1 MNKIYRRLWSTA
13 RQCWIVASELASPRG
28 KRASTV
34 LAAGTVGLVMLATV
48 AQAAEREVEP
58 GEFDEQ
64 SLVED
69 YPATP
74 YVADPALRGLL
85 SSFPLQSAA
94 AAGSINSLHTQ
105 VALTTDNFY
114 RDSTVSGDLQMIL
127 GSRSS
132 LTGSKSVGYGSLLTA
147 SGTNNVAVGYG
158 VRVRQGYSTAVGAE
172 SYTDGVGA
180 TAFGNNA
187 KAYADNSIA
196 VGSGSRTNDG
206 AGISRIAIGGD
217 AYAGSS
223 GWTGAIALGGDSRAE
238 YDGVVIGY
246 GAKSSATGAVAL
258 GSWSVA
264 NETNTVS
271 VGSSGTKRRIVNVND
286 ARLSSTSSDAVT
298 GKQLYATNSN
308 VTKAQTAAD
317 GAKTTATAAQSTANT
332 ANSNANSALAKAN
345 AVSGLVS
352 QVSAAGNVRLG
363 GENTGTV
370 LDVRNKSNA
379 VRSITGLKDGALS
392 TSSTEAVTGKQLNAT
407 NTNVTSAK
415 TAADAAKTT
424 AAAAQSTAT
433 TANTNANTA
442 LAKANT
448 VSGLVSQVSATG
460 NVRLGGENTGT
471 VLDARNKSNAV
482 RSITGLKDGALSA
495 SSTEAVT
502 GKQLNATNANVT
514 TAQTVADAAK
524 TTATAAQTTATTAN
538 TNANTALAKA
548 NTVSGLVSQVSA
560 SGNVRLG
567 GENTG
572 TVLDARNK
580 SNAVRSITGLKD
592 GALSTSS
599 TEAVTG
605 KQLNAT
611 NSNVAAVKS
620 TADAAQARVAVLN
633 GLVGQV
639 SASGNVR
646 LGADNTGTVVDVA
659 NKTGAK
665 RKLQNLANGVLSA
678 SSADAVTGQQL
689 NATNSEVSSVRTAAT
704 AAKTAADAARGV
716 ADGAVLK
723 ADALGGL
730 VGQVSASGNV
740 RLGAENTGTVLDV
753 RNKSNAVRSITGL
766 KDGALSTSST
776 EAVTGKQLNATNTN
790 VTSAKTAAD
799 AAKTTAAAAQST
811 ATTANT
817 NANTALAKANTV
829 SGLVSQVSATG
840 NVRLGGENT
849 GTVLDARNKS
859 NAVRSIT
866 GLKDGAL
873 SASSTEAVTGKQ
885 LNATNA
891 NVTTAQTVADAAKT
905 TATAAQTTATT
916 ANTNANTALAKANTV
931 SGLVSQVSASGN
943 VRLGGENT
951 GTVLDARNKSNAV
964 RSITGLKDG
973 ALSTSSTEA
982 VTGKQLNAT
991 NSNVAAVKSTADAA
1005 QARVAVLNGLVGQV
1019 SASGNVRLGADNTG
1033 TVVDVANKSGAKR
1046 KLQNLANGVLS
1057 TSSTDAVTGQQLNAT
1072 NSEVTSVRTAATA
1085 AKTAADAAR
1094 GVADGAVLKADAL
1107 GGLVGQVSASGNV
1120 RLGAENTGT
1129 IVDVANKTGAKRRIY
1144 NIANGTLSAGSTDAV
1159 TGQQLF
1165 ATNATVETQR
1175 QDLAGHAQQLA
1186 DQDGRI
1192 ADNRVEVD
1200 ALRADFDNFDPDLDG
1215 VVKFSA
1221 NRRLVDMEGAR
1232 VSGVAA
1238 GDISSAT
1245 STDAVNGGQLFATN
1259 VRVREIEREGRF
1271 LSIGFDDESIDADA
1285 GLLGIALG
1293 DSARASVSSEG
1304 GVAIGSFAAADALN
1318 SVALGRGAVVAESAE
1333 SGFALGVGSNVY
1345 AKEGVAFGALSRVV
1359 AGADGA
1365 VALGSYSVATE
1376 ENTVSVGNSSVKRRL
1391 VNLDRGI
1398 SDHDATTI
1406 TQLNEALAGL
1416 GGGAGVDALGNV
1428 VGPTYSVQGGKQDNV
1443 GDALAALDG
1452 AVVRSDSRVDG
1463 LEGQLRATFQQ
1474 SSSTRVDGVGQ
1485 LNLAGTQGMVLS
1497 NLADG
1502 RIAAGSRDAVTGSQ
1516 LYAAKQDIARNREEI
1531 EQLASQAG
1539 TGASQRS
1546 VSVQNQGL
1554 IDFGGA
1560 RVTGVLPG
1568 EVSAHSYDAVT
1579 GAQLFESNSRI
1590 SNLEQNG
1597 QLIAVSK
1604 DQESIEAKAG
1614 LMGVAI
1620 GDGAEASLDSD
1631 GGTALGSYARAR
1643 GRGSVALGRGSFV
1656 HNDADGG
1663 IAISTG
1669 ANVYASGG
1677 IAIGN
1682 FSTVERNAVKSVA
1695 IGGGSVA
1702 TEADTVSFGSYTY
1715 QRRLVNVAN
1724 GRNTNDAATIGQ
1736 LRGALSTLGGNIDA
1750 NGNVTT
1756 PGFNVQG
1763 QHQSTVNDALTT
1775 LDSAVVTTGSRMD
1788 RVETQLR
1795 SVFQETPSTRSDGT
1809 HQLTL
1814 AGANG
1819 MVISNVANGLIA
1831 AGSREAV
1838 NGGQL
1843 HAVQQQLNGRMDG
1856 LEQRVDG
1863 QPQSRA
1869 LSTASAAPT
1878 EQVTPTPEVSGSPQ
1892 VASAGEGAS
1901 PAPQPKSKKDDTPSP
1916 TPQVDTAE
1924 LEKMLA
1930 RANEYTDGAI
1940 SNFERRLD
1948 KMDKRFNRMAAM
1960 SSAQTAMAMNT
1971 AGLATYNRLGAGV
1984 GYAEGESAM
1993 AVGYQR
1999 VLNDKGSA
2007 TFSLNG
2013 AFTNSGERSMGVGV
2027 GIGW

>member
-1 MNKIYRRLWSTA
+1 MNRIYRRLWSRA
-13 RQCWIVASELASPRG
+13 RQCWVVASELSRGRG
-28 KRASTV
+28 KRGRARIPVVSIMALTALLPVMALAQTQADKVESTATESV
-34 LAAGTVGLVMLATV
+34 DILLSEEAERAEDELEPGHWIQLGSKSLMPNAAGIYAGDDSYAAGTRAESNGEKSAAVGNRAKSHGRYSVALGGYAFADGDYSLAAGFGAH
-48 AQAAEREVEP
+48 AAE
-58 GEFDEQ
+58 G
-64 SLVED
+64 
-69 YPATP
+69 
-74 YVADPALRGLL
+74 
-85 SSFPLQSAA
+85 
-94 AAGSINSLHTQ
+94 
-105 VALTTDNFY
+105 
-114 RDSTVSGDLQMIL
+114 
-127 GSRSS
+127 
-132 LTGSKSVGYGSLLTA
+132 GYA
-147 SGTNNVAVGYG
+147 
-158 VRVRQGYSTAVGAE
+158 TAVGGNAAAV
-172 SYTDGVGA
+172 GVGA
-180 TAFGNNA
+180 TAYGHWA
-187 KAYADNSIA
+187 RAYTENSIA
-196 VGSGSRTNDG
+196 MGSGATTAQG

-238 YDGVVIGY
+238 FDGVVIGY
-246 GAKSSATGAVAL
+246 GAKNSATGAVAL

-264 NETNTVS
+264 NEANTVS
-271 VGSSGTKRRIVNVND
+271 VGSSSAKRRIVNVND
-286 ARLSSTSSDAVT
+286 ARLNSTSSDAVT

-317 GAKTTATAAQSTANT
+317 GAKTTAAAAQSTANT
-332 ANSNANSALAKAN
+332 ANTNANTALAKAN

-352 QVSAAGNVRLG
+352 QVSSSGNVRLGGENTGTVLDVRNKSNAVRSITGLKDGALSTSSTEAVTGKQLNATNANVTTAQTAADAAKTTATAAQTTATTANTNANTALAKANTVSGLVSQVSASGNVRLG

-407 NTNVTSAK
+407 NTNVT
-415 TAADAAKTT
+415 
-424 AAAAQSTAT
+424 
-433 TANTNANTA
+433 
-442 LAKANT
+442 
-448 VSGLVSQVSATG
+448 
-460 NVRLGGENTGT
+460 
-471 VLDARNKSNAV
+471 
-482 RSITGLKDGALSA
+482 
-495 SSTEAVT
+495 
-502 GKQLNATNANVT
+502 
-514 TAQTVADAAK
+514 TAQTAADAAK

-620 TADAAQARVAVLN
+620 TADTAQARVAVLD

-646 LGADNTGTVVDVA
+646 LGADNTGTVIDVA
-659 NKTGAK
+659 NKAGAK
-665 RKLQNLANGVLSA
+665 RKLQNL
-678 SSADAVTGQQL
+678 D
-689 NATNSEVSSVRTAAT
+689 
-704 AAKTAADAARGV
+704 
-716 ADGAVLK
+716 
-723 ADALGGL
+723 
-730 VGQVSASGNV
+730 
-740 RLGAENTGTVLDV
+740 
-753 RNKSNAVRSITGL
+753 
-766 KDGALSTSST
+766 
-776 EAVTGKQLNATNTN
+776 
-790 VTSAKTAAD
+790 
-799 AAKTTAAAAQST
+799 
-811 ATTANT
+811 
-817 NANTALAKANTV
+817 
-829 SGLVSQVSATG
+829 
-840 NVRLGGENT
+840 
-849 GTVLDARNKS
+849 
-859 NAVRSIT
+859 
-866 GLKDGAL
+866 
-873 SASSTEAVTGKQ
+873 
-885 LNATNA
+885 
-891 NVTTAQTVADAAKT
+891 
-905 TATAAQTTATT
+905 
-916 ANTNANTALAKANTV
+916 
-931 SGLVSQVSASGN
+931 
-943 VRLGGENT
+943 
-951 GTVLDARNKSNAV
+951 
-964 RSITGLKDG
+964 
-973 ALSTSSTEA
+973 
-982 VTGKQLNAT
+982 
-991 NSNVAAVKSTADAA
+991 
-1005 QARVAVLNGLVGQV
+1005 
-1019 SASGNVRLGADNTG
+1019 
-1033 TVVDVANKSGAKR
+1033 
-1046 KLQNLANGVLS
+1046 NGVLS

-1094 GVADGAVLKADAL
+1094 GVADGAVQKADAL

-1129 IVDVANKTGAKRRIY
+1129 IVDVANKSGGKRRIY

-1165 ATNATVETQR
+1165 ATNATMETQR
-1175 QDLAGHAQQLA
+1175 QALAGHAQQLT

-1192 ADNRVEVD
+1192 ADNRIELD
-1200 ALRADFDNFDPDLDG
+1200 ALRADFDDFDPDLDG

-1221 NRRLVDMEGAR
+1221 DRRLVDMEGAR

-1259 VRVREIEREGRF
+1259 ERVNAIESAGMF
-1271 LSIGFDDESIDADA
+1271 LSIGS
-1285 GLLGIALG
+1285 
-1293 DSARASVSSEG
+1293 DSLSEAARSGAF
-1304 GVAIGSFAAADALN
+1304 GVAIGDSAQASVEHEGGTAVGAYANASGKN
-1318 SVALGRGAVVAESAE
+1318 SVALGRGALVEKGAES
-1333 SGFALGVGSNVY
+1333 SFALGAGSRAAAVETT
-1345 AKEGVAFGALSRVV
+1345 ALGANSRVE
-1359 AGADGA
+1359 ASAA
-1365 VALGSYSVATE
+1365 RSVAVGAGSIARE
-1376 ENTVSVGNSSVKRRL
+1376 SDTVSFGTSLYQRRL
-1391 VNLDRGI
+1391 VNVSRGI
-1398 SDHDATTI
+1398 AEGDVATI
-1406 TQLNEALAGL
+1406 AQLNETLAGF
-1416 GGGAGVDALGNV
+1416 GGSAGMDALGNV

-1474 SSSTRVDGVGQ
+1474 SPSTRADGVGQ
-1485 LNLAGTQGMVLS
+1485 LNLAGAQGMVLS

-1516 LYAAKQDIARNREEI
+1516 LYAAKQDIARNRSE
-1531 EQLASQAG
+1531 LNALLDAG
-1539 TGASQRS
+1539 TSGASTAEYAYS
-1546 VSVQNQGL
+1546 V
-1554 IDFGGA
+1554 IDYGGA
-1560 RVTGVLPG
+1560 TLTGVSDGDLS
-1568 EVSAHSYDAVT
+1568 SASRDVVN
-1579 GAQLFESNSRI
+1579 GGQLFSTNLRVR
-1590 SNLEQNG
+1590 NLEQTGRFLSVGFDSLSNDAEAG
-1597 QLIAVSK
+1597 FLGVALGDS
-1604 DQESIEAKAG
+1604 AKASVG
-1614 LMGVAI
+1614 SEGGVAI
-1620 GDGAEASLDSD
+1620 G
-1631 GGTALGSYARAR
+1631 SYAIA
-1643 GRGSVALGRGSFV
+1643 GGHSSVALGRGSHV
-1656 HNDADGG
+1656 ADSAELGFALG
-1663 IAISTG
+1663 VGS
-1669 ANVYASGG
+1669 NVYAKEGVAFGALSRVVAGADG
-1677 IAIGN
+1677 ALALGSYSIATESNTASFGN
-1682 FSTVERNAVKSVA
+1682 
-1695 IGGGSVA
+1695 GSVK
-1702 TEADTVSFGSYTY
+1702 
-1715 QRRLVNVAN
+1715 RRLVNLGRGTGGHDAVTVAQLRESLTALGGGARIDEN
-1724 GRNTNDAATIGQ
+1724 GRVVA
-1736 LRGALSTLGGNIDA
+1736 S
-1750 NGNVTT
+1750 VY
-1756 PGFNVQG
+1756 NVQG
-1763 QHQSTVNDALTT
+1763 GTQNNVGDALSA
-1775 LDSAVVTTGSRMD
+1775 LDGAVVKSDSRMD

-1795 SVFQETPSTRSDGT
+1795 SVFQETPSTRSDGSA
-1809 HQLTL
+1809 QLTL

-1869 LSTASAAPT
+1869 LATASAAPT
-1878 EQVTPTPEVSGSPQ
+1878 EQVTPTPEASDSPQ
-1892 VASAGEGAS
+1892 VASAGEGMS
-1901 PAPQPKSKKDDTPSP
+1901 PTPQPKSKKDDTPSP

-1999 VLNDKGSA
+1999 VLNEKGSA

>member
-1 MNKIYRRLWSTA
+1 MNRIYRRLWNRA
-13 RQCWIVASELASPRG
+13 RQCWVVASELTPSRG
-28 KRASTV
+28 KASVSLRAGGLVLLSFLVVPAAGASEDEENDAAWWARQTLSAFAATTGDNGRAFEIRAVNRGDVYSNTSRANWSVIDGKESMALGSEARASGEHS
-34 LAAGTVGLVMLATV
+34 LAAGI
-48 AQAAEREVEP
+48 
-58 GEFDEQ
+58 
-64 SLVED
+64 
-69 YPATP
+69 
-74 YVADPALRGLL
+74 
-85 SSFPLQSAA
+85 SSR
-94 AAGSINSLHTQ
+94 AAGARSVT
-105 VALTTDNFY
+105 
-114 RDSTVSGDLQMIL
+114 L
-127 GSRSS
+127 GSLSEAWGDNS
-132 LTGSKSVGYGSLLTA
+132 IALGHYAITKNGGYG
-147 SGTNNVAVGYG
+147 
-158 VRVRQGYSTAVGAE
+158 TAVGTYSEANG
-172 SYTDGVGA
+172 TGA
-180 TAFGNNA
+180 TALGQNA
-187 KAYADNSIA
+187 KARTENSIA
-196 VGSGSRTNDG
+196 VGSGSMTDAG
-206 AGISRIAIGGD
+206 AGISKIAIGGN
-217 AYAGSS
+217 AYAGTS
-223 GWTGAIALGGDSRAE
+223 GFTGAIAIGGESNSG
-238 YDGVVIGY
+238 YDGVALGY
-246 GAKSSATGAVAL
+246 GAKAEKSGSLAL
-258 GSWSVA
+258 GSHSLA
-264 NETNTVS
+264 NESNTVS
-271 VGSSGTKRRIVNVND
+271 VGNGSTKRRIVNVAD
-286 ARLSSTSSDAVT
+286 ARLSTTSTDAVT
-298 GKQLYATNSN
+298 GKQLNATNTN
-308 VTKAQTAAD
+308 VASAQTAAAA
-317 GAKTTATAAQSTANT
+317 AKTAATAAQSTANT
-332 ANSNANSALAKAN
+332 ANTNANTALNKAN

-352 QVSAAGNVRLG
+352 QVSASGNVRLG

-407 NTNVTSAK
+407 NANVATAQ
-415 TAADAAKTT
+415 TAADAAKTMAT
-424 AAAAQSTAT
+424 AAQSTAT
-433 TANTNANTA
+433 TANTTANTA
-442 LAKANT
+442 LT
-448 VSGLVSQVSATG
+448 
-460 NVRLGGENTGT
+460 
-471 VLDARNKSNAV
+471 
-482 RSITGLKDGALSA
+482 
-495 SSTEAVT
+495 
-502 GKQLNATNANVT
+502 
-514 TAQTVADAAK
+514 
-524 TTATAAQTTATTAN
+524 
-538 TNANTALAKA
+538 KA

-605 KQLNAT
+605 KQLNTT

-620 TADAAQARVAVLN
+620 TAEAAQARVAVLD

-659 NKTGAK
+659 NKA
-665 RKLQNLANGVLSA
+665 
-678 SSADAVTGQQL
+678 
-689 NATNSEVSSVRTAAT
+689 
-704 AAKTAADAARGV
+704 
-716 ADGAVLK
+716 
-723 ADALGGL
+723 
-730 VGQVSASGNV
+730 
-740 RLGAENTGTVLDV
+740 
-753 RNKSNAVRSITGL
+753 
-766 KDGALSTSST
+766 
-776 EAVTGKQLNATNTN
+776 
-790 VTSAKTAAD
+790 
-799 AAKTTAAAAQST
+799 
-811 ATTANT
+811 
-817 NANTALAKANTV
+817 
-829 SGLVSQVSATG
+829 
-840 NVRLGGENT
+840 
-849 GTVLDARNKS
+849 
-859 NAVRSIT
+859 
-866 GLKDGAL
+866 
-873 SASSTEAVTGKQ
+873 
-885 LNATNA
+885 
-891 NVTTAQTVADAAKT
+891 
-905 TATAAQTTATT
+905 
-916 ANTNANTALAKANTV
+916 
-931 SGLVSQVSASGN
+931 
-943 VRLGGENT
+943 
-951 GTVLDARNKSNAV
+951 
-964 RSITGLKDG
+964 
-973 ALSTSSTEA
+973 
-982 VTGKQLNAT
+982 
-991 NSNVAAVKSTADAA
+991 
-1005 QARVAVLNGLVGQV
+1005 
-1019 SASGNVRLGADNTG
+1019 
-1033 TVVDVANKSGAKR
+1033 GAKR

-1094 GVADGAVLKADAL
+1094 GVADGAVQKADAL

-1129 IVDVANKTGAKRRIY
+1129 IVDVANKSGGKRRIY

-1175 QDLAGHAQQLA
+1175 QALAGHAQQLT
-1186 DQDGRI
+1186 DQHGRI
-1192 ADNRVEVD
+1192 AYNRVELD
-1200 ALRADFDNFDPDLDG
+1200 ALRTDFDNFDPDLDG
-1215 VVKFSA
+1215 VVKFSTD
-1221 NRRLVDMEGAR
+1221 RRLVDMEGAR
-1232 VSGVAA
+1232 VSGVSA

-1391 VNLDRGI
+1391 VNLDRGV

-1416 GGGAGVDALGNV
+1416 GGGAGLDAFGNV

-1452 AVVRSDSRVDG
+1452 AVVRSDSRVDS

-1474 SSSTRVDGVGQ
+1474 SPSTRADGVGQ
-1485 LNLAGTQGMVLS
+1485 LNLAGAQGMVLS

-1502 RIAAGSRDAVTGSQ
+1502 RIAAGSRDAVTGNQ
-1516 LYAAKQDIARNREEI
+1516 LHAAEQKIERNRHD
-1531 EQLASQAG
+1531 LDAM
-1539 TGASQRS
+1539 QRDWS
-1546 VSVQNQGL
+1546 SDQKNLLTETSDGNL
-1554 IDFGGA
+1554 IDFGDA
-1560 RVTGVLPG
+1560 RLTGVADARLSADSS
-1568 EVSAHSYDAVT
+1568 EVVRGS
-1579 GAQLFESNSRI
+1579 QLYST
-1590 SNLEQNG
+1590 NLRLN
-1597 QLIAVSK
+1597 
-1604 DQESIEAKAG
+1604 SIEETGSNFAFGWMPEDWQYPAEAG
-1614 LMGVAI
+1614 PAGVAI
-1620 GDGAEASLDSD
+1620 GKNAKASLRSE
-1631 GGTALGSYARAR
+1631 GGVAVGAWATAQGKN
-1643 GRGSVALGRGSFV
+1643 SVALGRASYV
-1656 HNDADGG
+1656 HEQAEDGFAVGGRTQVAARGG
-1663 IAISTG
+1663 IALG
-1669 ANVYASGG
+1669 AGSEVRSNAS
-1677 IAIGN
+1677 N
-1682 FSTVERNAVKSVA
+1682 SVA
-1695 IGGGSVA
+1695 IGYQSIA
-1702 TEADTVSFGSYTY
+1702 DDADTVSFGNDWLK
-1715 QRRLVNVAN
+1715 RRLTGVAN

-1756 PGFNVQG
+1756 PGFNIQG

-1775 LDSAVVTTGSRMD
+1775 LDSAVVTTGSRVD

-1795 SVFQETPSTRSDGT
+1795 SVFQEAPSTRSDGT
-1809 HQLTL
+1809 AQLTL

-1869 LSTASAAPT
+1869 LATASAAPT
-1878 EQVTPTPEVSGSPQ
+1878 EQVTPTPAASDSPQ
-1892 VASAGEGAS
+1892 VASAGEGTS
-1901 PAPQPKSKKDDTPSP
+1901 PTPQPKSKQDDTPSP
-1916 TPQVDTAE
+1916 APQVDTAE

>member
-1 MNKIYRRLWSTA
+1 MNRIYRRLWSRA
-13 RQCWIVASELASPRG
+13 RQCWVVASELAPSRG
-28 KRASTV
+28 KASSTVRAGSLVLLSLLVVPAAGAREDDEDDTAWWARQTMSAFVATAGDSGRAFETRAVNRGDVYSNTSRGNWSVIDGKESMALGSEARASGEHS
-34 LAAGTVGLVMLATV
+34 LAAGI
-48 AQAAEREVEP
+48 
-58 GEFDEQ
+58 
-64 SLVED
+64 
-69 YPATP
+69 
-74 YVADPALRGLL
+74 
-85 SSFPLQSAA
+85 SSR
-94 AAGSINSLHTQ
+94 AAGARSVT
-105 VALTTDNFY
+105 
-114 RDSTVSGDLQMIL
+114 L
-127 GSRSS
+127 GSLSEAWGDNS
-132 LTGSKSVGYGSLLTA
+132 IALGHYAVTKNGGYG
-147 SGTNNVAVGYG
+147 
-158 VRVRQGYSTAVGAE
+158 TAVGTYSEAN
-172 SYTDGVGA
+172 GIGA
-180 TAFGNNA
+180 TALGQNA
-187 KAYADNSIA
+187 KARTKNSIA
-196 VGSGSRTNDG
+196 VGSGSMTD
-206 AGISRIAIGGD
+206 AGVGVSKIAIGGN

-223 GWTGAIALGGDSRAE
+223 GWTGAIALGGESLAE
-238 YDGVVIGY
+238 YDGVAVGY
-246 GAKSSATGAVAL
+246 GAKTWANGTVAL
-258 GSWSVA
+258 GRGSLA
-264 NETNTVS
+264 TEANTVS
-271 VGSSGTKRRIVNVND
+271 VGSASVKRRVVNVAD
-286 ARLSSTSSDAVT
+286 ARLNSTSSDAVT

-392 TSSTEAVTGKQLNAT
+392 TSSTEAVTGRQLNAT
-407 NTNVTSAK
+407 NSNVTAAR
-415 TAADAAKTT
+415 TA
-424 AAAAQSTAT
+424 
-433 TANTNANTA
+433 
-442 LAKANT
+442 
-448 VSGLVSQVSATG
+448 
-460 NVRLGGENTGT
+460 
-471 VLDARNKSNAV
+471 
-482 RSITGLKDGALSA
+482 
-495 SSTEAVT
+495 
-502 GKQLNATNANVT
+502 
-514 TAQTVADAAK
+514 ADAAK

-572 TVLDARNK
+572 TVLDVRNK
-580 SNAVRSITGLKD
+580 SNAVRTITGLKD
-592 GALSTSS
+592 GALSTTS

-611 NSNVAAVKS
+611 NANVSKAQAAADATATRLNASAVALGAGAVAEQASYGISTALGNNAKAYNGKSVAMGADARATVDDAGNKISGNAGVSIGAGTRSGNGAVALGLDAVATGDRGVAVGHEASGKGTHATALGFQSNASANQATAVGRGAVASSLYASALGNQASAKAQSALALGDRANAAHAGAVALGNGSATTGTNQVSVGNDSLKRKVVNVADAALSTSSSEAVTGKQLHATNTSVAAVKA
-620 TADAAQARVAVLN
+620 TADGAQARVAVLD

-646 LGADNTGTVVDVA
+646 LGADNTGTVIDVA
-659 NKTGAK
+659 NKAGAK

-678 SSADAVTGQQL
+678 
-689 NATNSEVSSVRTAAT
+689 
-704 AAKTAADAARGV
+704 
-716 ADGAVLK
+716 
-723 ADALGGL
+723 
-730 VGQVSASGNV
+730 
-740 RLGAENTGTVLDV
+740 
-753 RNKSNAVRSITGL
+753 
-766 KDGALSTSST
+766 
-776 EAVTGKQLNATNTN
+776 
-790 VTSAKTAAD
+790 
-799 AAKTTAAAAQST
+799 
-811 ATTANT
+811 
-817 NANTALAKANTV
+817 
-829 SGLVSQVSATG
+829 
-840 NVRLGGENT
+840 
-849 GTVLDARNKS
+849 
-859 NAVRSIT
+859 
-866 GLKDGAL
+866 
-873 SASSTEAVTGKQ
+873 
-885 LNATNA
+885 
-891 NVTTAQTVADAAKT
+891 
-905 TATAAQTTATT
+905 
-916 ANTNANTALAKANTV
+916 
-931 SGLVSQVSASGN
+931 
-943 VRLGGENT
+943 
-951 GTVLDARNKSNAV
+951 
-964 RSITGLKDG
+964 
-973 ALSTSSTEA
+973 
-982 VTGKQLNAT
+982 
-991 NSNVAAVKSTADAA
+991 
-1005 QARVAVLNGLVGQV
+1005 
-1019 SASGNVRLGADNTG
+1019 
-1033 TVVDVANKSGAKR
+1033 
-1046 KLQNLANGVLS
+1046 
-1057 TSSTDAVTGQQLNAT
+1057 SSTDAVTGQQLNAT

-1094 GVADGAVLKADAL
+1094 GVADGAVQKADAL

-1129 IVDVANKTGAKRRIY
+1129 IVDVANKTGAKRRVY

-1175 QDLAGHAQQLA
+1175 QALAGHAQQLT

-1192 ADNRVEVD
+1192 ADNRVELD

-1221 NRRLVDMEGAR
+1221 DRRLVDMEGAR

-1238 GDISSAT
+1238 GDISSSA

-1259 VRVREIEREGRF
+1259 LRMAEMEDLTRF
-1271 LSIGFDDESIDADA
+1271 IAVGADGFSTAALA
-1285 GLLGIALG
+1285 GDLGVALG
-1293 DSARASVSSEG
+1293 DGAVASVDKEG
-1304 GVAIGSFAAADALN
+1304 ATALGAFSTASAKN
-1318 SVALGRGAVVAESAE
+1318 SVALGRAANVHSGAED
-1333 SGFALGVGSNVY
+1333 GFALGGRSQVAAKYGVSLGAESEVHASAIGS
-1345 AKEGVAFGALSRVV
+1345 
-1359 AGADGA
+1359 
-1365 VALGSYSVATE
+1365 VALGYQSIARESE
-1376 ENTVSVGNSSVKRRL
+1376 TVSIGNDSLQRRL
-1391 VNLDRGI
+1391 VNVARGRG
-1398 SDHDATTI
+1398 SNDAATAG
-1406 TQLNEALAGL
+1406 QLNEALATL
-1416 GGGAGVDALGNV
+1416 GGGAGLDGAGSIIA
-1428 VGPTYSVQGGKQDNV
+1428 PEYKVQGSTQSTV
-1443 GDALAALDG
+1443 GEALVALDG
-1452 AVVRSDSRVDG
+1452 AVVKASSRSERV
-1463 LEGQLRATFQQ
+1463 ESQMRATFQQ
-1474 SSSTRVDGVGQ
+1474 SPSTRADGIGQ
-1485 LNLAGTQGMVLS
+1485 LNLAGAQGMVLS

-1546 VSVQNQGL
+1546 VSAQNQGL

-1756 PGFNVQG
+1756 PGFTVQG
-1763 QHQSTVNDALTT
+1763 QHQSTINDALTT
-1775 LDSAVVTTGSRMD
+1775 LDAAVVTTGSRMD

-1795 SVFQETPSTRSDGT
+1795 SVFQETPSTRNDGT
-1809 HQLTL
+1809 AQLTL

-1869 LSTASAAPT
+1869 LATASAAPT
-1878 EQVTPTPEVSGSPQ
+1878 EQVTPTPEASDSPQ
-1892 VASAGEGAS
+1892 VASAGEGTS

-1999 VLNDKGSA
+1999 VLNEKGSA

>member
-1 MNKIYRRLWSTA
+1 MNRIYRRLWSRA
-13 RQCWIVASELASPRG
+13 RQCWVVASELAPSRG
-28 KRASTV
+28 KASSTVRAGGLVLLSLLVVPTAGAREDDEDDTAWWARQTMSAFVATAGDSGRAFETRAVNRGDVYSNTSRANWSVIDGKESMALGSEARASGEHS
-34 LAAGTVGLVMLATV
+34 LAAGI
-48 AQAAEREVEP
+48 
-58 GEFDEQ
+58 
-64 SLVED
+64 
-69 YPATP
+69 
-74 YVADPALRGLL
+74 
-85 SSFPLQSAA
+85 SSR
-94 AAGSINSLHTQ
+94 AAGARSVT
-105 VALTTDNFY
+105 
-114 RDSTVSGDLQMIL
+114 L
-127 GSRSS
+127 GSLSEAWGDNS
-132 LTGSKSVGYGSLLTA
+132 IALGHYAVTENGGYG
-147 SGTNNVAVGYG
+147 
-158 VRVRQGYSTAVGAE
+158 TAVGTYSRAN
-172 SYTDGVGA
+172 GIGA
-180 TAFGNNA
+180 TALGQNA
-187 KAYADNSIA
+187 KAQTENSIA
-196 VGSGSRTNDG
+196 VGSGSMTNPG
-206 AGISRIAIGGD
+206 AGISKIAIGGD
-217 AYAGSS
+217 AYAGTA
-223 GWTGAIALGGDSRAE
+223 GFTGAIAIGGASNSG
-238 YDGVVIGY
+238 YDGVALGY
-246 GAKSSATGAVAL
+246 GAKAEKSGSLAL
-258 GSWSVA
+258 GSHSVA
-264 NETNTVS
+264 NESNTVS
-271 VGSSGTKRRIVNVND
+271 VGNGSTKRRIVNVAD
-286 ARLSSTSSDAVT
+286 ARLSATSTDAVT

-379 VRSITGLKDGALS
+379 NRRITGLADASL
-392 TSSTEAVTGKQLNAT
+392 TTTSTEAVTGKQLTAT

-424 AAAAQSTAT
+424 ATAAQSMAT

-442 LAKANT
+442 LAKANA
-448 VSGLVSQVSATG
+448 VSSLVSQVSASG

-471 VLDARNKSNAV
+471 VLDVRNKSNAV
-482 RSITGLKDGALSA
+482 RTITGLKDGALSA

-514 TAQTVADAAK
+514 TAQTAAD
-524 TTATAAQTTATTAN
+524 AAQTTATTAN

-620 TADAAQARVAVLN
+620 TADAAQARVAVL
-633 GLVGQV
+633 
-639 SASGNVR
+639 
-646 LGADNTGTVVDVA
+646 D
-659 NKTGAK
+659 
-665 RKLQNLANGVLSA
+665 
-678 SSADAVTGQQL
+678 
-689 NATNSEVSSVRTAAT
+689 
-704 AAKTAADAARGV
+704 
-716 ADGAVLK
+716 
-723 ADALGGL
+723 
-730 VGQVSASGNV
+730 
-740 RLGAENTGTVLDV
+740 
-753 RNKSNAVRSITGL
+753 
-766 KDGALSTSST
+766 
-776 EAVTGKQLNATNTN
+776 
-790 VTSAKTAAD
+790 
-799 AAKTTAAAAQST
+799 
-811 ATTANT
+811 
-817 NANTALAKANTV
+817 
-829 SGLVSQVSATG
+829 
-840 NVRLGGENT
+840 
-849 GTVLDARNKS
+849 
-859 NAVRSIT
+859 
-866 GLKDGAL
+866 
-873 SASSTEAVTGKQ
+873 
-885 LNATNA
+885 
-891 NVTTAQTVADAAKT
+891 
-905 TATAAQTTATT
+905 
-916 ANTNANTALAKANTV
+916 
-931 SGLVSQVSASGN
+931 
-943 VRLGGENT
+943 
-951 GTVLDARNKSNAV
+951 
-964 RSITGLKDG
+964 
-973 ALSTSSTEA
+973 
-982 VTGKQLNAT
+982 
-991 NSNVAAVKSTADAA
+991 
-1005 QARVAVLNGLVGQV
+1005 GLVGQV

-1057 TSSTDAVTGQQLNAT
+1057 ASSTDAVTGQQLNAT

-1094 GVADGAVLKADAL
+1094 GVADGAVQKADAL

-1120 RLGAENTGT
+1120 RLGAENTGAV
-1129 IVDVANKTGAKRRIY
+1129 VDVANKTGAKRRIY

-1165 ATNATVETQR
+1165 ATNATVEAQR
-1175 QDLAGHAQQLA
+1175 QALAGHAQQLT

-1192 ADNRVEVD
+1192 ADNRVELD
-1200 ALRADFDNFDPDLDG
+1200 ALRTDFDNFDPDLDG

-1221 NRRLVDMEGAR
+1221 DRRLVDMEGAR

-1259 VRVREIEREGRF
+1259 DRVEKIEKSNGYLRVGV
-1271 LSIGFDDESIDADA
+1271 DDESNYAQA
-1285 GLLGIALG
+1285 GLM
-1293 DSARASVSSEG
+1293 
-1304 GVAIGSFAAADALN
+1304 GVAIGDSAEAAIHSDGATAVGSFARARGQG
-1318 SVALGRGAVVAESAE
+1318 SVALGRGALVDAAAK
-1333 SGFALGVGSNVY
+1333 SGFALGTGSNVY
-1345 AKEGVAFGALSRVV
+1345 ASGGAALGSFSQIES
-1359 AGADGA
+1359 GAENS
-1365 VALGSYSVATE
+1365 VALGTGSVAE
-1376 ENTVSVGNSSVKRRL
+1376 DANVVSVGNSRLMRRI
-1391 VNLDRGI
+1391 VNVGRGVN
-1398 SDHDATTI
+1398 SSDATTVG
-1406 TQLNEALAGL
+1406 QLSEALAAL
-1416 GGGAGVDALGNV
+1416 GGGAGLDRNGDVVSPTYNLQGGTQKNVEDALV
-1428 VGPTYSVQGGKQDNV
+1428 
-1443 GDALAALDG
+1443 ALDG
-1452 AVVRSDSRVDG
+1452 AVVRADSRVDG

-1474 SSSTRVDGVGQ
+1474 SPSTRADGVGQ
-1485 LNLAGTQGMVLS
+1485 LNLAGAQGMVLS

-1502 RIAAGSRDAVTGSQ
+1502 RIAAGSRDAVTGNQ
-1516 LYAAKQDIARNREEI
+1516 LHAAEQKIEHNRRDIDAMRRDWRLDQRNLLTEI
-1531 EQLASQAG
+1531 SD
-1539 TGASQRS
+1539 GA
-1546 VSVQNQGL
+1546 L

-1560 RVTGVLPG
+1560 RLTGVADARL
-1568 EVSAHSYDAVT
+1568 SADSSDVVR
-1579 GAQLFESNSRI
+1579 GSQLFETNQRLNDMEGKDRFVSIGSGG
-1590 SNLEQNG
+1590 EQNAASAG
-1597 QLIAVSK
+1597 AFSVAVGDSAMA
-1604 DQESIEAKAG
+1604 AKG
-1614 LMGVAI
+1614 NEGGVAI
-1620 GDGAEASLDSD
+1620 GAYAYAGGMNSIALGRAASIRDGVNDGFAVGTRSLVEADASMAIGAESRVSA
-1631 GGTALGSYARAR
+1631 GAKY
-1643 GRGSVALGRGSFV
+1643 SVALGSL
-1656 HNDADGG
+1656 
-1663 IAISTG
+1663 
-1669 ANVYASGG
+1669 
-1677 IAIGN
+1677 
-1682 FSTVERNAVKSVA
+1682 SVA
-1695 IGGGSVA
+1695 DEFG
-1702 TEADTVSFGSYTY
+1702 TVSVGHATF

-1763 QHQSTVNDALTT
+1763 QHQNTINDALTT
-1775 LDSAVVTTGSRMD
+1775 LDSAVVSTGSRMD

-1809 HQLTL
+1809 AQLTL

-1878 EQVTPTPEVSGSPQ
+1878 EQVTPTPEASDSPQ
-1892 VASAGEGAS
+1892 VASAGEGTS
-1901 PAPQPKSKKDDTPSP
+1901 PTPQPKSKKDDTPSP

-1999 VLNDKGSA
+1999 VLNEKGSA

>member
-1 MNKIYRRLWSTA
+1 MNRIYRRVWNRT
-13 RQCWIVASELASPRG
+13 RQCWVVASELASTAGKPR
-28 KRASTV
+28 STV
-34 LAAGTVGLVMLATV
+34 AGAVLLGLVLAV
-48 AQAAEREVEP
+48 PSAEASDIIAADECDESIWQALCLNAGGRA
-58 GEFDEQ
+58 GSSSAY
-64 SLVED
+64 SLFS
-69 YPATP
+69 ATP
-74 YVADPALRGLL
+74 RAGINALELGYQAKANGYA
-85 SSFPLQSAA
+85 SSAVGPEARSENFYSAA
-94 AAGSINSLHTQ
+94 FGWRALAGASYTVAAGSNAQ
-105 VALTTDNFY
+105 ATDSFAIAMG
-114 RDSTVSGDLQMIL
+114 RDS
-127 GSRSS
+127 
-132 LTGSKSVGYGSLLTA
+132 KA
-147 SGTNNVAVGYG
+147 SAMSAVAVGSKAAASG
-158 VRVRQGYSTAVGAE
+158 RSAVALGGSAIASAETAHALGYLSQATSQYATAVGAV
-172 SYTDGVGA
+172 SK
-180 TAFGNNA
+180 AFG
-187 KAYADNSIA
+187 AYSIA
-196 VGSGSRTNDG
+196 VGNHATAIGDDAIAIGRSATTVDSS
-206 AGISRIAIGGD
+206 AGISRIAIGGG
-217 AYAGSS
+217 AFAGT
-223 GWTGAIALGGDSRAE
+223 GGYTGAIAIGGSASSE
-238 YDGVVIGY
+238 YDGISVGY
-246 GAKSSATGAVAL
+246 GAKATVSGSIAL
-258 GSWSVA
+258 GSHSLA
-264 NETNTVS
+264 NEVNTIS
-271 VGSSGTKRRIVNVND
+271 VGNDSTKRRIVNLAD
-286 ARLSSTSSDAVT
+286 ARLSTTSTDAVT
-298 GKQLYATNSN
+298 GKQLNATNGN
-308 VTKAQTAAD
+308 VASAQAAADAAKATAA
-317 GAKTTATAAQSTANT
+317 AAQSTANT
-332 ANSNANSALAKAN
+332 ANTNANTALAKAN

-352 QVSAAGNVRLG
+352 QVSASGNVRLG

-407 NTNVTSAK
+407 N
-415 TAADAAKTT
+415 
-424 AAAAQSTAT
+424 
-433 TANTNANTA
+433 
-442 LAKANT
+442 
-448 VSGLVSQVSATG
+448 
-460 NVRLGGENTGT
+460 
-471 VLDARNKSNAV
+471 
-482 RSITGLKDGALSA
+482 
-495 SSTEAVT
+495 
-502 GKQLNATNANVT
+502 ANVA
-514 TAQTVADAAK
+514 TAQTAADAAK

-620 TADAAQARVAVLN
+620 TADAAQARVAVL
-633 GLVGQV
+633 
-639 SASGNVR
+639 
-646 LGADNTGTVVDVA
+646 D
-659 NKTGAK
+659 
-665 RKLQNLANGVLSA
+665 
-678 SSADAVTGQQL
+678 
-689 NATNSEVSSVRTAAT
+689 
-704 AAKTAADAARGV
+704 
-716 ADGAVLK
+716 
-723 ADALGGL
+723 
-730 VGQVSASGNV
+730 
-740 RLGAENTGTVLDV
+740 
-753 RNKSNAVRSITGL
+753 
-766 KDGALSTSST
+766 
-776 EAVTGKQLNATNTN
+776 
-790 VTSAKTAAD
+790 
-799 AAKTTAAAAQST
+799 
-811 ATTANT
+811 
-817 NANTALAKANTV
+817 
-829 SGLVSQVSATG
+829 
-840 NVRLGGENT
+840 
-849 GTVLDARNKS
+849 
-859 NAVRSIT
+859 
-866 GLKDGAL
+866 
-873 SASSTEAVTGKQ
+873 
-885 LNATNA
+885 
-891 NVTTAQTVADAAKT
+891 
-905 TATAAQTTATT
+905 
-916 ANTNANTALAKANTV
+916 
-931 SGLVSQVSASGN
+931 
-943 VRLGGENT
+943 
-951 GTVLDARNKSNAV
+951 
-964 RSITGLKDG
+964 
-973 ALSTSSTEA
+973 
-982 VTGKQLNAT
+982 
-991 NSNVAAVKSTADAA
+991 
-1005 QARVAVLNGLVGQV
+1005 GLVGQV

-1057 TSSTDAVTGQQLNAT
+1057 ASSTDAVTGQQLNAT

-1094 GVADGAVLKADAL
+1094 GVADGAVQKADAL

-1129 IVDVANKTGAKRRIY
+1129 VVDVANKSGGKRRVY

-1175 QDLAGHAQQLA
+1175 QALAGHAQQLT

-1192 ADNRVEVD
+1192 ADNRVDLD
-1200 ALRADFDNFDPDLDG
+1200 ALRTDFDNFNPDLDG

-1221 NRRLVDMEGAR
+1221 DRLLVDMEGAR

-1259 VRVREIEREGRF
+1259 EKIAALEMAG
-1271 LSIGFDDESIDADA
+1271 GFVSVGAGGDQKASSA
-1285 GLLGIALG
+1285 GLGSVAIG
-1293 DSARASVSSEG
+1293 DSAQATPDGEG
-1304 GVAIGSFAAADALN
+1304 GVALGAYARAIAKNSISIGRAAFVAQDAE
-1318 SVALGRGAVVAESAE
+1318 G
-1333 SGFALGVGSNVY
+1333 GFALGVGTSVN
-1345 AKEGVAFGALSRVV
+1345 ASQGMALGAESRVQ
-1359 AGADGA
+1359 AGAHNA
-1365 VALGSYSVATE
+1365 VAIGYGSIASQPD
-1376 ENTVSVGNSSVKRRL
+1376 TVSFGNDNVQRRL
-1391 VNLDRGI
+1391 TGI
-1398 SDHDATTI
+1398 SRGTGEYDAATI
-1406 TQLNEALAGL
+1406 AQLAESLSAL
-1416 GGGAGVDALGNV
+1416 GGGAGLDSYGGVNN
-1428 VGPTYSVQGGKQDNV
+1428 PIYNIQGGTQTNV

-1452 AVVRSDSRVDG
+1452 AVIRSDNRVDG

-1474 SSSTRVDGVGQ
+1474 SPSTRADGVGQ
-1485 LNLAGTQGMVLS
+1485 LNLAGAQGMVLS

-1516 LYAAKQDIARNREEI
+1516 LYAAKQEIARNGDEI
-1531 EQLASQAG
+1531 ERMKSMSDGGVKYALQ
-1539 TGASQRS
+1539 GALDLR
-1546 VSVQNQGL
+1546 GGP
-1554 IDFGGA
+1554 IDFAGS
-1560 RVTGVLPG
+1560 RLTGIDSG
-1568 EVSAHSYDAVT
+1568 DISSAFSTDAVN
-1579 GAQLFESNSRI
+1579 G
-1590 SNLEQNG
+1590 G
-1597 QLIAVSK
+1597 QLYATNERIASV
-1604 DQESIEAKAG
+1604 ESTHRFFKIGRDGLSEDAKAG
-1614 LMGVAI
+1614 SFGVAI
-1620 GDGAEASLDSD
+1620 GESAQATPQDGNE
-1631 GGTALGSYARAR
+1631 GGTALGAYAIAW
-1643 GRGSVALGRGSFV
+1643 GKNSVALGRGALVEEGAEGAFALGAGSRAAG
-1656 HNDADGG
+1656 ADSVALGLV
-1663 IAISTG
+1663 SRTEVG
-1669 ANVYASGG
+1669 AV
-1677 IAIGN
+1677 
-1682 FSTVERNAVKSVA
+1682 RSVA
-1695 IGGGSVA
+1695 IGMGAIA
-1702 TEADTVSFGSYTY
+1702 TEADTASFGNSRY

-1756 PGFNVQG
+1756 SGFNVQG

-1809 HQLTL
+1809 AQLTL

-1819 MVISNVANGLIA
+1819 MVVSNVANGLIA

-1869 LSTASAAPT
+1869 LATASAAPT
-1878 EQVTPTPEVSGSPQ
+1878 EQVTPTPEASDSPQ
-1892 VASAGEGAS
+1892 LASAGEGTS

-1930 RANEYTDGAI
+1930 RANEYTDSAI

-1999 VLNDKGSA
+1999 VLNEKGSA